1 MFNPYTIILSIFA
14 LTGLLATVWGYIII
28 ARARRTLR
36 WPHVEGLI
44 EESALSSGQDDLL
57 PHIVYRYTVGD
68 STYHKTLNFSGD
80 ITPTQEFSK
89 SYVEKYPVGRQVPVY
104 YQPDNPQNATLEPG
118 LGRGD
123 WLVFALGLGTLIF
136 GAVFLIFG
144 GQW

>member
-57 PHIVYRYTVGD
+57 PYIVIQWVTVR
-68 STYHKTLNFSGD
+68 TIKH
-80 ITPTQEFSK
+80 
-89 SYVEKYPVGRQVPVY
+89 
-104 YQPDNPQNATLEPG
+104 
-118 LGRGD
+118 
-123 WLVFALGLGTLIF
+123 
-136 GAVFLIFG
+136 
-144 GQW
+144 